1 MDQATPASLPSRRRW
16 LREAGGGFGSL
27 ALSAMLFK
35 DGVAKANPLAGYA
48 PPNGRPHFRPRA
60 KSVIW
65 IFLCG
70 GVSHLESFDPKPELN
85 KYAGKSIGDTPYK
98 EVLDPKRVNANI
110 VGANPA
116 HGDRKTIMPLQTGY
130 RAYGQSGLLVGDW
143 FSSIGQCADDIAV
156 VRSLWTIHNDHGA
169 QLASALEELG
179 PCFIKLGQLMSTRP
193 DLPPPSYVLHS
204 SPGRL
209 HVLWRVRDIAPS
221 RVEQL
226 QKQLARELL
235 TDRAATSCTQTTRL
249 PGFFNHKRQPSVR
262 VGIEYLHWR
271 DVFVAR
277 DLPAVGAGTTPS
289 SMTKARRPLPATR
302 SVERARAF
310 LQCVD
315 PAVAGQQG
323 DLRTFRVCCRIV
335 RGFDLSDD
343 EAVRAL
349 SEWNAR
355 CEPPWSERELRQKVM
370 NARRYGREP
379 EGGLL

>member
-1 MDQATPASLPSRRRW
+1 MVSIDQCAPVRFLQAAFDHDDSIGVLLKTYRTGQVIQRIVPVTSAISDRFQAW
-16 LREAGGGFGSL
+16 LRHMNAHSWNVYVG
-27 ALSAMLFK
+27 
-35 DGVAKANPLAGYA
+35 
-48 PPNGRPHFRPRA
+48 
-60 KSVIW
+60 
-65 IFLCG
+65 
-70 GVSHLESFDPKPELN
+70 
-85 KYAGKSIGDTPYK
+85 
-98 EVLDPKRVNANI
+98 VNAYRPGRSRAREA
-110 VGANPA
+110 VA
-116 HGDRKTIMPLQTGY
+116 HVRHLFLEEDLDGP
-130 RAYGQSGLLVGDW
+130 GLL
-143 FSSIGQCADDIAV
+143 AT
-156 VRSLWTIHNDHGA
+156 L
-169 QLASALEELG
+169 
-179 PCFIKLGQLMSTRP
+179 STRP

-221 RVEQL
+221 KVEQL
-226 QKQLARELL
+226 QKELARELL

-249 PGFFNHKRQPSVR
+249 PGLFNHKRQPSVR

-289 SMTKARRPLPATR
+289 SMTKARRPLPATG

-355 CEPPWSERELRQKVM
+355 CEPPWSERELRQKAM

-379 EGGLL
+379 QGGLL

>member
-1 MDQATPASLPSRRRW
+1 MVSIDQCAPVRFLQAAFDPDDSIGVLLKTYGTGQVIQRIVPVASAISDRFQAW
-16 LREAGGGFGSL
+16 LRHMNAHGWNVYVG
-27 ALSAMLFK
+27 
-35 DGVAKANPLAGYA
+35 
-48 PPNGRPHFRPRA
+48 
-60 KSVIW
+60 
-65 IFLCG
+65 
-70 GVSHLESFDPKPELN
+70 
-85 KYAGKSIGDTPYK
+85 
-98 EVLDPKRVNANI
+98 VNAYRPGRSRAREA
-110 VGANPA
+110 VA
-116 HGDRKTIMPLQTGY
+116 HVRHLFLEEDLDGP
-130 RAYGQSGLLVGDW
+130 GLL
-143 FSSIGQCADDIAV
+143 AT
-156 VRSLWTIHNDHGA
+156 L
-169 QLASALEELG
+169 
-179 PCFIKLGQLMSTRP
+179 STRP

-221 RVEQL
+221 KVEQL
-226 QKQLARELL
+226 QKELARELL

-277 DLPAVGAGTTPS
+277 DLPAVGAETTPS

-379 EGGLL
+379 QGGLL

>member
-1 MDQATPASLPSRRRW
+1 MVSIDQCAPVRFLQAAFDHDDSIGVLLKTYRTGQVIQRIVPVASAISDRFQAW
-16 LREAGGGFGSL
+16 LRH
-27 ALSAMLFK
+27 M
-35 DGVAKANPLAGYA
+35 N
-48 PPNGRPHFRPRA
+48 
-60 KSVIW
+60 
-65 IFLCG
+65 
-70 GVSHLESFDPKPELN
+70 
-85 KYAGKSIGDTPYK
+85 
-98 EVLDPKRVNANI
+98 
-110 VGANPA
+110 A
-116 HGDRKTIMPLQTGY
+116 HGWNVYVGVNVY
-130 RAYGQSGLLVGDW
+130 RPGRSRAREAVAHVRHLFLEEDLDGPGLL
-143 FSSIGQCADDIAV
+143 A
-156 VRSLWTIHNDHGA
+156 
-169 QLASALEELG
+169 AL
-179 PCFIKLGQLMSTRP
+179 STRP

-221 RVEQL
+221 KVEQL
-226 QKQLARELL
+226 QKELARELL

-302 SVERARAF
+302 SVERARAL

-379 EGGLL
+379 QGGLL

>member
-1 MDQATPASLPSRRRW
+1 VVSIDQCAPVRFHQAAFGHDDSIGVLLKTYRTGQVIQRVVPVTSAISDRFQAW
-16 LREAGGGFGSL
+16 LRHMNAHGWNVYVG
-27 ALSAMLFK
+27 
-35 DGVAKANPLAGYA
+35 
-48 PPNGRPHFRPRA
+48 
-60 KSVIW
+60 
-65 IFLCG
+65 
-70 GVSHLESFDPKPELN
+70 
-85 KYAGKSIGDTPYK
+85 
-98 EVLDPKRVNANI
+98 VNAYRPGRSRAREA
-110 VGANPA
+110 VA
-116 HGDRKTIMPLQTGY
+116 HVRHLFLEEDLDGP
-130 RAYGQSGLLVGDW
+130 GLL
-143 FSSIGQCADDIAV
+143 AT
-156 VRSLWTIHNDHGA
+156 L
-169 QLASALEELG
+169 
-179 PCFIKLGQLMSTRP
+179 STRP

-226 QKQLARELL
+226 QKELARELL

-302 SVERARAF
+302 SVERARAL

-379 EGGLL
+379 QGGLL

>member
-1 MDQATPASLPSRRRW
+1 MVSIDQCAPVRFLQAAFDHDDSIGVLLKTYRTGQVIQRIVPVASAISDRFQAW
-16 LREAGGGFGSL
+16 LRHMNAHGWNVYVG
-27 ALSAMLFK
+27 
-35 DGVAKANPLAGYA
+35 
-48 PPNGRPHFRPRA
+48 
-60 KSVIW
+60 
-65 IFLCG
+65 
-70 GVSHLESFDPKPELN
+70 
-85 KYAGKSIGDTPYK
+85 
-98 EVLDPKRVNANI
+98 VNAYRPGRSRAREA
-110 VGANPA
+110 VA
-116 HGDRKTIMPLQTGY
+116 HVRHLFLEEDLDGP
-130 RAYGQSGLLVGDW
+130 GLL
-143 FSSIGQCADDIAV
+143 AT
-156 VRSLWTIHNDHGA
+156 L
-169 QLASALEELG
+169 
-179 PCFIKLGQLMSTRP
+179 STRP

-226 QKQLARELL
+226 QKELARELL

-289 SMTKARRPLPATR
+289 SITKARRPLPATR
-302 SVERARAF
+302 SVERARAL

-379 EGGLL
+379 QGGLL

>member
-1 MDQATPASLPSRRRW
+1 MVSIDQCAPVRFLQAAFDHDDSIGVLLKTYRTGQVIQRIVPVTSAFSDRFQAW
-16 LREAGGGFGSL
+16 LRHMNAHSWNVYVG
-27 ALSAMLFK
+27 
-35 DGVAKANPLAGYA
+35 
-48 PPNGRPHFRPRA
+48 
-60 KSVIW
+60 
-65 IFLCG
+65 
-70 GVSHLESFDPKPELN
+70 
-85 KYAGKSIGDTPYK
+85 
-98 EVLDPKRVNANI
+98 VNA
-110 VGANPA
+110 
-116 HGDRKTIMPLQTGY
+116 Y
-130 RAYGQSGLLVGDW
+130 RPGRSRARDAVAQVRHLFLEEDLDGPGLL
-143 FSSIGQCADDIAV
+143 A
-156 VRSLWTIHNDHGA
+156 
-169 QLASALEELG
+169 AL
-179 PCFIKLGQLMSTRP
+179 STRP

-221 RVEQL
+221 KVEQL
-226 QKQLARELL
+226 QKELARELL

-271 DVFVAR
+271 DVVVAR
-277 DLPAVGAGTTPS
+277 DLPAVGAGTNPS
-289 SMTKARRPLPATR
+289 SITKARRPLPATR
-302 SVERARAF
+302 SVERARAL

-379 EGGLL
+379 QGGLL

>member
-1 MDQATPASLPSRRRW
+1 MVSIDRCAPVRFLQAAFAPDDSIGVLLKTYRTGQVMQRIVPVASAISDRFQAW
-16 LREAGGGFGSL
+16 LRHMNAHGWNVYVG
-27 ALSAMLFK
+27 
-35 DGVAKANPLAGYA
+35 
-48 PPNGRPHFRPRA
+48 
-60 KSVIW
+60 
-65 IFLCG
+65 
-70 GVSHLESFDPKPELN
+70 
-85 KYAGKSIGDTPYK
+85 
-98 EVLDPKRVNANI
+98 VNAYRPGRSRAREA
-110 VGANPA
+110 VA
-116 HGDRKTIMPLQTGY
+116 HVRHLFLEEDLDGP
-130 RAYGQSGLLVGDW
+130 GLL
-143 FSSIGQCADDIAV
+143 AT
-156 VRSLWTIHNDHGA
+156 L
-169 QLASALEELG
+169 
-179 PCFIKLGQLMSTRP
+179 STRP

-221 RVEQL
+221 RVELL

-249 PGFFNHKRQPSVR
+249 PGLFNHKRQPSIR

-277 DLPAVGAGTTPS
+277 DLPAVCAGTTPL

-323 DLRTFRVCCRIV
+323 DLRTFSVCCRIV

-343 EAVRAL
+343 EAVRVL

>member
-1 MDQATPASLPSRRRW
+1 MNAHGWNVYVGVNAYRPGRSRA
-16 LREAGGGFGSL
+16 REAV
-27 ALSAMLFK
+27 AHVRHLFLEEDL
-35 DGVAKANPLAGYA
+35 DGP
-48 PPNGRPHFRPRA
+48 
-60 KSVIW
+60 
-65 IFLCG
+65 
-70 GVSHLESFDPKPELN
+70 
-85 KYAGKSIGDTPYK
+85 
-98 EVLDPKRVNANI
+98 
-110 VGANPA
+110 
-116 HGDRKTIMPLQTGY
+116 
-130 RAYGQSGLLVGDW
+130 GLL
-143 FSSIGQCADDIAV
+143 AT
-156 VRSLWTIHNDHGA
+156 L
-169 QLASALEELG
+169 
-179 PCFIKLGQLMSTRP
+179 STRP

-226 QKQLARELL
+226 QKELARELL

-289 SMTKARRPLPATR
+289 SMTKARRPLPSAP

-355 CEPPWSERELRQKVM
+355 CAPPWSERELRQKVM

-379 EGGLL
+379 QGGLL

>member
-1 MDQATPASLPSRRRW
+1 MVSIDQCAPVRFLQAAFDPHDSIGMLLKTYRTGQVIQRIVPVTSAISDRFQAW
-16 LREAGGGFGSL
+16 LRHMNAHSWNVYVG
-27 ALSAMLFK
+27 
-35 DGVAKANPLAGYA
+35 
-48 PPNGRPHFRPRA
+48 
-60 KSVIW
+60 
-65 IFLCG
+65 
-70 GVSHLESFDPKPELN
+70 
-85 KYAGKSIGDTPYK
+85 
-98 EVLDPKRVNANI
+98 VNAYRPGRSRAREA
-110 VGANPA
+110 VA
-116 HGDRKTIMPLQTGY
+116 HVRHLFREEDLDGP
-130 RAYGQSGLLVGDW
+130 GLL
-143 FSSIGQCADDIAV
+143 A
-156 VRSLWTIHNDHGA
+156 
-169 QLASALEELG
+169 AL
-179 PCFIKLGQLMSTRP
+179 STRP

-226 QKQLARELL
+226 QKELARELL

-249 PGFFNHKRQPSVR
+249 PGLFNHKRQPSVR

-289 SMTKARRPLPATR
+289 RMTKARRPLPSAP

-379 EGGLL
+379 QGGLL

>member
-1 MDQATPASLPSRRRW
+1 MLSIDQCAPVRFLQAAFASDDSVGVLLKTYRTGQVIQRIVPVASAISDRFQAW
-16 LREAGGGFGSL
+16 LRHMNAHSWNVYVG
-27 ALSAMLFK
+27 
-35 DGVAKANPLAGYA
+35 
-48 PPNGRPHFRPRA
+48 
-60 KSVIW
+60 
-65 IFLCG
+65 
-70 GVSHLESFDPKPELN
+70 
-85 KYAGKSIGDTPYK
+85 
-98 EVLDPKRVNANI
+98 VNAYRPCRSRAREA
-110 VGANPA
+110 VA
-116 HGDRKTIMPLQTGY
+116 HVRHLLLEEDLDGP
-130 RAYGQSGLLVGDW
+130 GLL
-143 FSSIGQCADDIAV
+143 AT
-156 VRSLWTIHNDHGA
+156 L
-169 QLASALEELG
+169 
-179 PCFIKLGQLMSTRP
+179 STRP

-204 SPGRL
+204 SLGRL

-226 QKQLARELL
+226 QKELARELL

-249 PGFFNHKRQPSVR
+249 PGLFNHKRQPSVR
-262 VGIEYLHWR
+262 VRIEYLHWR

-289 SMTKARRPLPATR
+289 SMTKVRRPLPATR

-379 EGGLL
+379 QGGLL

>member
-1 MDQATPASLPSRRRW
+1 VVSIDQCAPVRFLQAAFDHDDSIGVLLKTYRTGQVIQRIVPVASAISDRFQAW
-16 LREAGGGFGSL
+16 LRHMNAHGWNVYVG
-27 ALSAMLFK
+27 
-35 DGVAKANPLAGYA
+35 
-48 PPNGRPHFRPRA
+48 
-60 KSVIW
+60 
-65 IFLCG
+65 
-70 GVSHLESFDPKPELN
+70 
-85 KYAGKSIGDTPYK
+85 
-98 EVLDPKRVNANI
+98 VNAYRPGRSRAREA
-110 VGANPA
+110 VA
-116 HGDRKTIMPLQTGY
+116 HVRHLFLEEDLDGP
-130 RAYGQSGLLVGDW
+130 GLL
-143 FSSIGQCADDIAV
+143 A
-156 VRSLWTIHNDHGA
+156 
-169 QLASALEELG
+169 AL
-179 PCFIKLGQLMSTRP
+179 STRP

-221 RVEQL
+221 KVEQL
-226 QKQLARELL
+226 QKELARELL

-249 PGFFNHKRQPSVR
+249 PGLFNHKRQPSVR

-289 SMTKARRPLPATR
+289 SMTKARRSLPATR
-302 SVERARAF
+302 SVDRARAF

-355 CEPPWSERELRQKVM
+355 CEPPWSERELRQKVT

-379 EGGLL
+379 QGGLL